1 MKVPLD
7 TVLESKRCRL
17 HCVSEADTDY
27 YWEVLQYP
35 GFTAGLLVNPAKSK
49 KEVVQWIKNDLA
61 AWAKSE
67 KFSFSVLSKSK
78 EFLGRINIRSVNS
91 QGILNMGFWILPA
104 HWGKGYAA
112 EAAKTVFEFAFEQLQ
127 VKQMCAAHAQA
138 NIQSK
143 RVLEKIGM
151 RLVENKE
158 KGFLKNDNWV
168 ANRRYE
174 FTRDDWFS
182 RKRKNL
188 R

>member
-67 KFSFSVLSKSK
+67 KFYFSVLSKSK
-78 EFLGRINIRSVNS
+78 EFLGRINIRSVHS
-91 QGILNMGFWILPA
+91 QGIWNMGFWILPA

-112 EAAKTVFEFAFEQLQ
+112 EAAKTVLNSHLSSCKLSKCVLLMHRQIFR
-127 VKQMCAAHAQA
+127 VKECLG
-138 NIQSK
+138 K
-143 RVLEKIGM
+143 
-151 RLVENKE
+151 
-158 KGFLKNDNWV
+158 
-168 ANRRYE
+168 
-174 FTRDDWFS
+174 
-182 RKRKNL
+182 
-188 R
+188 

>member
-1 MKVPLD
+1 
-7 TVLESKRCRL
+7 
-17 HCVSEADTDY
+17 
-27 YWEVLQYP
+27 
-35 GFTAGLLVNPAKSK
+35 
-49 KEVVQWIKNDLA
+49 
-61 AWAKSE
+61 
-67 KFSFSVLSKSK
+67 
-78 EFLGRINIRSVNS
+78 
-91 QGILNMGFWILPA
+91 
-104 HWGKGYAA
+104 
-112 EAAKTVFEFAFEQLQ
+112 
-127 VKQMCAAHAQA
+127 MCAAHAQA

>member
-1 MKVPLD
+1 
-7 TVLESKRCRL
+7 
-17 HCVSEADTDY
+17 
-27 YWEVLQYP
+27 
-35 GFTAGLLVNPAKSK
+35 
-49 KEVVQWIKNDLA
+49 
-61 AWAKSE
+61 
-67 KFSFSVLSKSK
+67 
-78 EFLGRINIRSVNS
+78 
-91 QGILNMGFWILPA
+91 MGFWILPA
-104 HWGKGYAA
+104 HWGKGYAV
-112 EAAKTVFEFAFEQLQ
+112 EAAKTVFEFAFEQLH
-127 VKQMCAAHAQA
+127 VKKMCAAHAQA

-168 ANRRYE
+168 ANTRYE